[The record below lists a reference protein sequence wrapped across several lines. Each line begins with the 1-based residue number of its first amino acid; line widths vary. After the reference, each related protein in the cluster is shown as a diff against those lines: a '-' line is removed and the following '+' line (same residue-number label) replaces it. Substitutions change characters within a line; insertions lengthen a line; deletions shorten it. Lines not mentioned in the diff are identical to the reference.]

1 MASAAI
7 RRPAARL
14 VRAPWYSE
22 KTAAAGEQILITDL
36 LITLG
41 FRGS

>member
-7 RRPAARL
+7 RPPAAWF
-14 VRAPWYSE
+14 VRDPWYSE

-36 LITLG
+36 LIADYSG
-41 FRGS
+41 F